1 MLVLTRKV
9 GEQVIIGGDITV
21 TLLGMEQGR
30 VRLGFKAPRRLSIVR
45 AELKR
50 RDLDRDLAA
59 KRARLKSFFQDA
71 ELMETA

>member
-50 RDLDRDLAA
+50 RDLDRDLATR
-59 KRARLKSFFQDA
+59 RARLKGFCEDA
-71 ELMETA
+71 ELLVNA